1 MKIGPE
7 EVARIAALAR
17 LEIDP
22 AKVGQFAE
30 QFNDILDYMDKL
42 SEVDT
47 EGVEPMYGPVEHAT
61 VLRCD
66 RTARD
71 CSRDEVLSN
80 APENDGR
87 FFIVPRI
94 V

>member
-47 EGVEPMYGPVEHAT
+47 EGVEPMYGPVEHST
-61 VLRCD
+61 VLRRD

-80 APENDGR
+80 APEHDGR